1 MSCSC
6 SANSDE
12 GAWRSKTMMLSGVF
26 FFRIYTTL
34 HQYCKTSI
42 SDRGSSKTGDT
53 LFLRRNFKIIVH
65 MMYRTTEF

>member
-12 GAWRSKTMMLSGVF
+12 GAWRSKTMMLSVLLC
-26 FFRIYTTL
+26 IYATL